1 MYRVGNLGWRVAAR
15 IGIPL
20 KVRID
25 VIFDDEAKVFVATS
39 EDLKGLVVEAATVE
53 ELWAEIKQC
62 ACDLLIEECQAKLPV
77 AREEK
82 LPETRFRMPE
92 FQMMLHPATAIRS
105 VTIAAA
111 MLPSFAKS

>member
-62 ACDLLIEECQAKLPV
+62 ACDLLIEECQAK
-77 AREEK
+77 
-82 LPETRFRMPE
+82 
-92 FQMMLHPATAIRS
+92 TASAVRALQRYFVKCQAI
-105 VTIAAA
+105 
-111 MLPSFAKS
+111 L